1 MLRKLF
7 ILFFMFVCFQTSVFA
22 EILSHKIYVVSDQNI
37 SSVNIKKNDVY
48 TFQTIERCKISNE
61 EYIENGASVKI
72 AVKKIIPAKRGK
84 RDEYLKI
91 QVLSYTNP
99 LEGNEIINV
108 EKKVVTGTLRLSEEK
123 DLDDIRNKA
132 GISVVG
138 HILKVPAL
146 TQVVAVS
153 KGLINPNEDESR
165 IVSAG
170 KNLYESTPF
179 TYVEKGN
186 ALNIEPD
193 SILVIK
199 VKEYN
204 GEIE

>member
-7 ILFFMFVCFQTSVFA
+7 ILVFMFVCFQASVFA
-22 EILSHKIYVVSDQNI
+22 EILPHKIYVVSDQNI

-48 TFQTIERCKISNE
+48 TFQTIERCKISSE

-123 DLDDIRNKA
+123 DLDDIRNKT

>member
-1 MLRKLF
+1 MLRKIFILLF
-7 ILFFMFVCFQTSVFA
+7 IFVCFQANVFA
-22 EILSHKIYVVSDQNI
+22 EILSHKIYAVSNQVIN
-37 SSVNIKKNDVY
+37 SSDIKKNDVY
-48 TFQTIERCKISNE
+48 TFQTIDRCKISSE
-61 EYIENGASVKI
+61 EYIENGAFVKI

-91 QVLSYTNP
+91 QMLSYTNP
-99 LEGNEIINV
+99 LERNEIINV
-108 EKKVVTGTLRLSEEK
+108 EKKAVTGTLRLSEEK

-138 HILKVPAL
+138 HILKLPAL

-153 KGLINPNEDESR
+153 KGLINPNEDETR

>member
-1 MLRKLF
+1 MLRKIF
-7 ILFFMFVCFQTSVFA
+7 ILLFMSVCCQTNVFA
-22 EILSHKIYVVSDQNI
+22 EIFSHKIYVVSNQVIN
-37 SSVNIKKNDVY
+37 SSEIKKNDVY
-48 TFQTIERCKISNE
+48 TFRTIERCKISDE

-72 AVKKIIPAKRGK
+72 SVKKIIPAKRGK

-91 QVLSYTNP
+91 QMLSYTNP
-99 LEGNEIINV
+99 LEENKVISV
-108 EKKVVTGTLRLSEEK
+108 EKKAVTGTLHLSEPK

-179 TYVEKGN
+179 TYVEKGDV
-186 ALNIEPD
+186 LNIEQD
-193 SILVIK
+193 SVLIIK